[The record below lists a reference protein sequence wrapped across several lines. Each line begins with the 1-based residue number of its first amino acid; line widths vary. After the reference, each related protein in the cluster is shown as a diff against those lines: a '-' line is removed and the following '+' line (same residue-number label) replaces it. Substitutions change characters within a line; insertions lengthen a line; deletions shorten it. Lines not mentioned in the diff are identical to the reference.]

1 MLIVTDDPSPHC
13 KSPNEFVV
21 SLPPPTYPEQL
32 YALAR
37 TPPDTTIPPANVE
50 LADDDV
56 TLRRFVCTFPTNV
69 DVAVVDAT
77 LSDPA
82 NVDVPV
88 SVTLNVDVPVNI
100 PALSIPIVDDD
111 ILDHPDTYKFVVV
124 ASVDVD
130 SCVTNPPLIL
140 SVEDPVLI
148 ARKSIDDTAV
158 PSDA

>member
-1 MLIVTDDPSPHC
+1 MFTVPDAPSPHC
-13 KSPNEFVV
+13 KSPDEFVV
-21 SLPPPTYPEQL
+21 SFPPFVYPEQL

-37 TPPDTTIPPANVE
+37 IPPDTTIPPANVE

-56 TLRRFVCTFPTNV
+56 TLRRFVWIFPTNV

-88 SVTLNVDVPVNI
+88 SVTLNVDVPVKI

-124 ASVDVD
+124 ASVDVA
-130 SCVTNPPLIL
+130 NLLMIPPLIDN
-140 SVEDPVLI
+140 VDVPVLI
-148 ARKSIDDTAV
+148 ARKSAESSVV
-158 PSDA
+158 PAE